1 MKYVLLT
8 LGASLLLGTA
18 PQSAMAQGQDQQAA
32 PSGVRTTASATAT
45 ATVQD
50 IDRNDRTV
58 TLKGEDGKV
67 ATIQVGEGA
76 INFDQLKKGDLVTFH
91 FMESE
96 ALALDKSGEP
106 PTANE
111 QHALLRAQP
120 GQMPGGM
127 AITTTQVT
135 AVVKNINQLTREVT
149 LSLPEGK
156 IKKIKAEKDIDLDRL
171 HAGDQVAATYTSAI
185 AIEVTRPEN

>member
-1 MKYVLLT
+1 MKYALFT
-8 LGASLLLGTA
+8 LGACLLLKTA
-18 PQSAMAQGQDQQAA
+18 PQSAMAQGQDQQTA

-50 IDRNDRTV
+50 IDQSDRTV